1 MWNVFLYPIFQYSNI
16 PISQRPK
23 GRADNERVRKGSMMA
38 DEKKSFGDFLVGLGV
53 IAADQLKRVTQEL
66 KRGERLEQGIVR
78 LGYAKEELILQCLAD
93 YFNLPYI
100 DLDTYLIDE
109 KIVKTIPEEMARR
122 HTLIPLFKIGN
133 ALTVTMTTPLNI
145 LAVDEV
151 RNKAK
156 LDVEIAISTEKKIK
170 KAIDQHYGATATV
183 FESTIQ
189 QMAKSNMGGPSQ
201 ESTDYRKTYDLA
213 IKDVQPGAM
222 EDASAARMFDLV
234 MIQAIRDRAS
244 DIHFEPDEK
253 ALRVRFRIDG
263 FLYENLTLPKALHPP
278 LTSRI
283 KILAEM
289 DITETRLPQD
299 GNFNI
304 KMEKR
309 NFEIRV
315 STFPTI
321 YGENMVLRLLDQTS
335 PLVKLEEL
343 GFSEEMLAHYKQLL
357 QKSTGI
363 ILVTG
368 PTGSGKTTTLY
379 GSLNM
384 INSME
389 KNIITIEDPVEYRL
403 ALIRQTQVNLKAG
416 ITFAAGLKA
425 ILRQDPDVIMV
436 GEIRDLD
443 TSQIAIQAALT
454 GHLVLSTLHT
464 NDAPEAITRLM
475 DIGVEPYLISSS
487 VIGVLA
493 QRLVRS
499 ICPNCKAPYRVDM
512 GVLKELSQVISKPKE
527 PPTMYKGK
535 GCKNCKQSGYW
546 GRTGIFELLIVN
558 EKIKRLISEKAPAQV
573 IRDTAKETVGMI
585 SLREDGLRKVLK
597 GITTLDE
604 VDRVAYKMTLET

>member
-1 MWNVFLYPIFQYSNI
+1 M
-16 PISQRPK
+16 
-23 GRADNERVRKGSMMA
+23 
-38 DEKKSFGDFLVGLGV
+38 
-53 IAADQLKRVTQEL
+53 
-66 KRGERLEQGIVR
+66 KRGERLEQVIVR

-93 YFNLPYI
+93 YINLPYI

-133 ALTVTMTTPLNI
+133 ALTVTMTNPLNI

-321 YGENMVLRLLDQTS
+321 YGENVVLRLLDQTS

-416 ITFAAGLKA
+416 ITFSAGLKA

-546 GRTGIFELLIVN
+546 GRTGIFEFLIVN

-573 IRDTAKETVGMI
+573 IRDTARETVGMI

>member
-1 MWNVFLYPIFQYSNI
+1 
-16 PISQRPK
+16 
-23 GRADNERVRKGSMMA
+23 MMA

-512 GVLKELSQVISKPKE
+512 EVLKELSQVISKPKE
-527 PPTMYKGK
+527 PPTVYKGK

-573 IRDTAKETVGMI
+573 IRDTARETVGMI
-585 SLREDGLRKVLK
+585 SLREDGLKKVLK